1 MHTPICPQTKT
12 QPTIN
17 NQNNEKIRNAE
28 KWPRWSKRKMLIS
41 GVLSYLELTKLNYS
55 SSNNNDT

>member
-28 KWPRWSKRKMLIS
+28 KWPRWRKRKMLIS
-41 GVLSYLELTKLNYS
+41 GVLNYLGLTKLNYS
-55 SSNNNDT
+55 SNNNNDT